1 MPISRLSVTS
11 CVGLE
16 LRPLPSPGVTRGQ
29 RYYGPLRHP
38 RRPGLSL
45 AGVRLRVTRPHRL
58 GFPVLRWISMY
69 RHAVV
74 ITPVAR
80 WVLIA
85 RGTAYSTRFP
95 FIPSD
100 GGLPHSRARSA
111 TTLDFSRPARRS
123 LTLRPVGSPSRH
135 ATRLSRR
142 LRRFRYLHRRS
153 DSYRLERPSCRV
165 GIAPTED
172 QHLTRFTAH
181 RYGVPELG
189 TDKGSFHLSFCNA
202 CPLPSLAT
210 TVRRLLATG

>member
-1 MPISRLSVTS
+1 MPISRLSATS

-16 LRPLPSPGVTRGQ
+16 LRPLPSTGVTRFQ
-29 RYYGPLRHP
+29 RYYGPLRYP
-38 RRPGLSL
+38 RRPSLSL
-45 AGVRLRVTRPHRL
+45 AGVWLRGSTPSPI

-85 RGTAYSTRFP
+85 RGTAYSSRF
-95 FIPSD
+95 
-100 GGLPHSRARSA
+100 HSSPAAAAFPIYLAGSA
-111 TTLDFSRPARRS
+111 STLVVSRPARRS
-123 LTLRPVGSPSRH
+123 LALRPVGSPSRQ

-142 LRRFRYLHRRS
+142 LRRFRFLHRRS

-172 QHLTRFTAH
+172 QHLSTAH
-181 RYGVPELG
+181 NGPDPAKPREP
-189 TDKGSFHLSFCNA
+189 KRGSSHGPKPTS
-202 CPLPSLAT
+202 
-210 TVRRLLATG
+210 

>member
-16 LRPLPSPGVTRGQ
+16 PRPLPSPGVTRGQ

-38 RRPGLSL
+38 RRTGLSL

-85 RGTAYSTRFP
+85 HGTVYSNRFP
-95 FIPSD
+95 FIPS
-100 GGLPHSRARSA
+100 GSGLPHPSARSA
-111 TTLDFSRPARRS
+111 STLVVSRPARRS
-123 LTLRPVGSPSRH
+123 RVLRPVGSPSRQ

-172 QHLTRFTAH
+172 QHLTTAH
-181 RYGVPELG
+181 TSCVPVTAQHG
-189 TDKGSFHLSFCNA
+189 
-202 CPLPSLAT
+202 
-210 TVRRLLATG
+210 